1 MNRVV
6 ISMFSLA
13 KELFALLTPAQRRG
27 YLSLQIMM
35 VLMAFM
41 ELLGIASIGP
51 FMALVADVQLL
62 ETNSTL
68 NKVYLA
74 SGVSTHTDF
83 LFITGFVV
91 LLTLGFASILSIFT
105 TWRLSLF
112 AFSVGTEFSDR
123 LYRYYLQKEWLFH
136 ASGSSAQL
144 TKQISTEA
152 FRVTSS
158 IVLPFIEMNA
168 RIVLALFISVSIFIY
183 NPIIASIGIILFV
196 SGYILIYKVIRN
208 RITLYGDNIS
218 TTSTDRFRLMNEG
231 FGGIKDL
238 LLYNRSS
245 EFVHQFEKSGRV
257 FARAQGVN
265 IALGSAPR
273 YLMELLA
280 FGSMISLVLVL
291 LVTRDGNL
299 SQVLPI
305 LGIYALAGFKLLP
318 ALQQIYYS
326 ITTIRGN
333 TAAFDSIKEDLR
345 TSLLVDDEQ
354 GALAIKNKK
363 VIDLTKAKNIR
374 LNNVSFIYPNKKNP
388 ALIDINIDIPI
399 NSTVG
404 FVGES
409 GSGKSTAIDL
419 ILGLIFPNKGQLML
433 DDLVIDSENIKGWQ
447 KNIGFV
453 PQSIFLSEGS
463 ITENVAFGVCSKDT
477 DLGKVKQAVKLAH
490 LEPLVNSLPEG
501 LETKVGERGVQLSG
515 GQRQRIGIA
524 RALYNQADILVFDEA
539 TSALDGITEKV
550 IMDSIQE
557 LSGQKTILMIAHR
570 LKTVKNC
577 DVIYLMEQGRV
588 VEQGTYQQLIDNNPI
603 FKKMAKFS

>member
-1 MNRVV
+1 M
-6 ISMFSLA
+6 ISLA
-13 KELFALLTPAQRRG
+13 KELFALLTPDQRRS
-27 YLSLQIMM
+27 YLSLQVMM

-51 FMALVADVQLL
+51 FMALVADMQLL
-62 ETNSTL
+62 ETNTVL
-68 NKVYLA
+68 NQIYLA
-74 SGVSTHTDF
+74 SGVKTHTDF

-123 LYRYYLQKEWLFH
+123 LYRYYLQKDWLFH

-152 FRVTSS
+152 YRVTNS
-158 IVLPFIEMNA
+158 IILPFIEMNA
-168 RIVLALFISVSIFIY
+168 RIVLALFISVSIFIF
-183 NPIIASIGIILFV
+183 NPMIASIGIVLFT

-208 RITLYGDNIS
+208 RIALYGENIS

-245 EFVHQFEKSGRV
+245 EFVHQFEQSGKV

-265 IALGSAPR
+265 TALSHAPR

-280 FGSMISLVLVL
+280 FGSMISLILIL
-291 LVTRDGNL
+291 LITRDGNL
-299 SQVLPI
+299 SQVLPV

-318 ALQQIYYS
+318 ALQQMYYS

-333 TAAFDSIKEDLR
+333 TAAFDSIKEDLLA
-345 TSLLVDDEQ
+345 SLLIDDEPSTN
-354 GALAIKNKK
+354 LAIKNQR
-363 VIDLTKAKNIR
+363 VIDLANAKNIR
-374 LNNVSFIYPNKKNP
+374 LNNVSFTYPDKEIP

-409 GSGKSTAIDL
+409 GSGKSTTIDL
-419 ILGLIFPNKGQLML
+419 ILGLISPNAGQLML
-433 DDLVIDSENIKGWQ
+433 DDLVIEGENLQVWQ

-463 ITENVAFGVCSKDT
+463 ITENVAFGLCSEDT
-477 DLGKVKQAVKLAH
+477 DLEKVKQAIKLSH
-490 LEPLVNSLPEG
+490 LEPLVNSLPKG
-501 LETKVGERGVQLSG
+501 LDTKVGERGVQLSG

-524 RALYNQADILVFDEA
+524 RALYNQADVLIFDEA

-557 LSGQKTILMIAHR
+557 LSGQKTIVMIAHR

-588 VEQGTYQQLIDNNPI
+588 IEQGTYQQLINNNSM
-603 FKKMAKFS
+603 FKKMARFS